1 MELNS
6 IVYAFRLSQKVKLE
20 NYLWTLIYR
29 DFFLQSDVF
38 RQKLLAAKT
47 FFFCF
52 LIHCCRRCFELQ
64 MVANIK
70 RIREGSNNALRYL
83 AMRSICLRL
92 SSKGYMCYRTNTCLI
107 IRKQATSLGFLAK
120 IKWEGKSIPSSTVT
134 RLVVFCNEKHLPAPL
149 KQRLHVLS

>member
-6 IVYAFRLSQKVKLE
+6 IVYAFRPSQKVKLE
-20 NYLWTLIYR
+20 NYLWTPIYR
-29 DFFLQSDVF
+29 DFFYSLMFFDRNYWQQRLS
-38 RQKLLAAKT
+38 
-47 FFFCF
+47 FFCF
-52 LIHCCRRCFELQ
+52 LIHCRRRCFELQ

-70 RIREGSNNALRYL
+70 RIREGSNNALKYL

-120 IKWEGKSIPSSTVT
+120 IKWEGNSIPSGTIT
-134 RLVVFCNEKHLPAPL
+134 RLVVFCNDHKEAGNEPGASSKN
-149 KQRLHVLS
+149 